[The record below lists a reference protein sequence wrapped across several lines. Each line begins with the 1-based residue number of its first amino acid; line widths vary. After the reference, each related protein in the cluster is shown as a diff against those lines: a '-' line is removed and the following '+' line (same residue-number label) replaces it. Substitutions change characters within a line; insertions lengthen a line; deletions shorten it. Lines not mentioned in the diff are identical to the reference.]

1 MSSAPPKTVA
11 VVGASEDRGKFGNK
25 GVRAFARAGW
35 RVFPVSPHAGQVEG
49 LAATRTVGEI
59 DAALDVVSL
68 YVPAAVSVRL
78 LPGIAAKGP
87 GELWVN
93 PGAESAELL
102 AEARR
107 LGLRVRQTCSI
118 IEVGYHPADFP

>member
-1 MSSAPPKTVA
+1 MPDPAPKIVA
-11 VVGASEDRGKFGNK
+11 VVGASNDRGKFGNK
-25 GVRAFARAGW
+25 GLRAFVRAGW
-35 RVFPVSPHAGQVEG
+35 RAFPVHPTEGQVEG
-49 LAATRTVGEI
+49 VAAVRSVAEI

-68 YVPAAVSVRL
+68 YVPAAVGVKL
-78 LPGIAAKGP
+78 LPAIVAKAP

-93 PGAESAELL
+93 PGAESSELL

-118 IEVGYHPADFP
+118 IEMGYRPAEFP

>member
-1 MSSAPPKTVA
+1 MPAAPSKTVA
-11 VVGASEDRGKFGNK
+11 VVGASNDRGKFGNK
-25 GVRAFARAGW
+25 GLRAFARAGW
-35 RVFPVSPHAGQVEG
+35 RVFPVHPGEDQVEG
-49 LAATRTVGEI
+49 LAAVRAVGDI

-68 YVPAAVSVRL
+68 YVPAVIGVRL
-78 LPGIAAKGP
+78 LPAIAAKGV

-93 PGAESAELL
+93 PGAESGELL

-118 IEVGYHPADFP
+118 IEVGYRPADFP